1 METWVSPASRVNLEI
16 KGCQANRVGTGSPGK
31 RDHTGRSGERR
42 PDNLEKWVFLESR
55 DLKVLSEN
63 LETRATQVGTTITY
77 QCTEVDIQ

>member
-1 METWVSPASRVNLEI
+1 METWVSPAQRVILEP
-16 KGCQANRVGTGSPGK
+16 KVCQVNMVGTGSQER
-31 RDHTGRSGERR
+31 RDLTGRSGERR